1 MDYCEKNFISP
12 LINNT
17 VHITP
22 IITSIDNGYDE
33 LLNFFL
39 KIRSSYSEKEFG
51 YQLEIKGLLTLTFFT
66 LYKFGYI
73 KEITEVIQ
81 EKHKRRDTIQK
92 VLLYINDNYSSK
104 LDIATLAKIANYS
117 DYHFLRFFKSI
128 TGKTVTQYIN
138 SLRLEKACQLLD
150 SSNLS
155 ISEISYSVG
164 FSDTSYFIK
173 VFKKHYLVSPSKFK
187 KHLVS
192 SNIK

>member
-39 KIRSSYSEKEFG
+39 KIRSSYNKKEFG